1 KGPKAPKPFETELCK
16 KRKRT
21 QQGRSRVSIQ
31 FNSDLEF
38 PEKKLIFS
46 QYQMDHFAAH
56 EEQLA
61 SQRMRQKLEEVNVA
75 AQTNLAPVQDYV
87 NYTLQKAYFKC
98 AYECFD
104 RSKRQ
109 EEISSCVE
117 NCSIPLSNVQHT
129 FDHEM
134 AQFQERLN
142 RSLMVCQ
149 DKYEAARLQKKNDA
163 MNDLVSCADQS
174 ILESIKTL
182 PHLANKLKASFGI
195 SDNGS

>member
-1 KGPKAPKPFETELCK
+1 
-16 KRKRT
+16 
-21 QQGRSRVSIQ
+21 
-31 FNSDLEF
+31 
-38 PEKKLIFS
+38 
-46 QYQMDHFAAH
+46 MDHFAAH

-61 SQRMRQKLEEVNVA
+61 SLRMRQKFEEVNVA

-174 ILESIKTL
+174 IQESIKTL

>member
-1 KGPKAPKPFETELCK
+1 MSRDIVTPLPLPKSVSGG
-16 KRKRT
+16 RT
-21 QQGRSRVSIQ
+21 QVFPWFLGA
-31 FNSDLEF
+31 DLIVDS
-38 PEKKLIFS
+38 K
-46 QYQMDHFAAH
+46 YQMDHFAAH

-61 SQRMRQKLEEVNVA
+61 SLRMRQKFEEVNVA

-87 NYTLQKAYFKC
+87 NFTLQKAYFMC

-163 MNDLVSCADQS
+163 MNDFVSCADQS
-174 ILESIKTL
+174 IQENIKTL

-195 SDNGS
+195 RDNGSS